1 MINDYQ
7 MIALFRLR
15 CGTAIPTFEPQF
27 WHCIRSAITHYTLSE
42 LWCQCPNCGSNVGIA
57 VPHRNL
63 NNAIIY
69 IVIDHCLCDFI
80 TISSLNRNSDIWTAI
95 LTFDQ
100 GRQKWPLLTPKK
112 SKYEGQKKRHS
123 PNPCWHGLFAKK
135 RVQIGLIWPPWPHL
149 YFTPAYRGSP
159 PCTLSQHPDN
169 RETGYSN
176 VLG

>member
-1 MINDYQ
+1 MQ
-7 MIALFRLR
+7 
-15 CGTAIPTFEPQF
+15 
-27 WHCIRSAITHYTLSE
+27 
-42 LWCQCPNCGSNVGIA
+42 CQNCGSNVGIA

-112 SKYEGQKKRHS
+112 ANMRAKKKDIPRIHA
-123 PNPCWHGLFAKK
+123 GMDFLQKK

-149 YFTPAYRGSP
+149 YFTPAYRESP
-159 PCTLSQHPDN
+159 PCTLSQHPDH

-176 VLG
+176 VQILMVIVVISRYQTNWSNLISIYLPLTFPGWKG